1 MKKVAKEEAV
11 KQEAFRAFLESIND
25 EILAEPPTH
34 FIELSEEECER
45 IMDTVDFFTDSTT
58 TP

>member
-25 EILAEPPTH
+25 EILAELAH
-34 FIELSEEECER
+34 LNNEILSELLHLNDKIYAELGYT
-45 IMDTVDFFTDSTT
+45 MTMN
-58 TP
+58 

>member
-45 IMDTVDFFTDSTT
+45 IMDTVDFFTE
-58 TP
+58 